1 MNAVKRRE
9 IMAFH
14 EAAHA
19 VVARTLGLS
28 CAGIA
33 MFPTSASGSGSAM
46 TRSAAYFGGDSI
58 DDQIAGLKL
67 DIQVALAG
75 PAANARYSG
84 NPKKFFDGASDDFAN
99 AQSAAIKIALLKAG
113 YDLPRYH
120 DDMNVEIDGSIVDEA
135 NAVLVELKGEVEA
148 RIEEN
153 WPSIER
159 VAMEL
164 MKVDL
169 LAEADIDA
177 LMKQALTAQV
187 PFMITQAQKRQLRE
201 LGHDEESI
209 KNMTPVAAGKLLGK
223 LPAPD

>member
-1 MNAVKRRE
+1 MNEVKRRE
-9 IMAFH
+9 AMAFH

-19 VVARTLGLS
+19 VIARTLGLS

-33 MFPTSASGSGSAM
+33 MFPISDSGRGSAM
-46 TRSAAYFGGDSI
+46 TRSAAYLGGDSI
-58 DDQIAGLKL
+58 DDQIAGLRL

-84 NPKKFFDGASDDFAN
+84 DPNKFFDGAGDDFAN

-120 DDMNVEIDGSIVDEA
+120 DDINVEIDGAMVEEA
-135 NAVLVELKGEVEA
+135 NAVLVELKTEVEA

-153 WPSIER
+153 WPLIER
-159 VAMEL
+159 VAMQL

-169 LAEADIDA
+169 LAEADIDG

-187 PFMITQAQKRQLRE
+187 PFMITQAHKRRLRE

-209 KNMTPVAAGKLLGK
+209 TNMTPAAAGKLLGK
-223 LPAPD
+223 WPAPD